1 MVWGQIAGAVIGG
14 VMANNAAKKQA
25 SAQDAATRMQ
35 MQGYTDARPYI
46 QDMYKKGQDAL
57 NNQLNT
63 GYYGG
68 PTYAGLNNMQTGAID
83 QQYNFGQ
90 NAFGMGN
97 ALMNQGQN
105 YGQNYQNLF
114 NQAGQDQIGNAVN
127 YANANSQPLIDAAL
141 RDSTR
146 NLQENTLTSIG
157 LGASGSGN
165 TNSSRAGVAE
175 AIAGRD
181 YADRAADTSAGIRDR
196 LAKDYLTQSQNQ
208 FANQMNANQ
217 GLGNAFNTG
226 FGMGN
231 TATANMI
238 NAGGMYQ
245 KDLQNQY
252 TDAQTRF
259 EGERDF
265 ASNALGDYNAQILG
279 RAPQTPGTVKANF
292 VDPTAAAMSGA
303 MSGFGF
309 GGKFGPQLSNMF
321 SGFGGGNSAPQP
333 YSATNY
339 YNPNSNMAPYNS
351 GSVF

>member
-1 MVWGQIAGAVIGG
+1 MFGQILGSVVGG
-14 VMANNAAKKQA
+14 MFANNAAKKQA
-25 SAQDAATRMQ
+25 KAQDAATRLQ
-35 MQGYTDARPYI
+35 MQGYTDARPFI
-46 QDMYKKGQDAL
+46 QDMYKGGTAAL
-57 NNQLNT
+57 NDKLNA
-63 GYYGG
+63 GYYNG
-68 PTYAGLNNMQTGAID
+68 PTYAGLNAMQTGAID

-105 YGQNYQNLF
+105 YGQNYQSLF
-114 NQAGQDQIGNAVN
+114 NQAGQDQLGNAIN
-127 YANANSQPLIDAAL
+127 YANDNSQPLVDAAL

-157 LGASGSGN
+157 MGASGTGN

-181 YADRAADTSAGIRDR
+181 YMDRAADTSAGIKDR

-245 KDLQNQY
+245 KDMQNQY
-252 TDAQTRF
+252 TDAKTNF
-259 EGERDF
+259 EGNRDF
-265 ASNALGDYNAQILG
+265 ASDAYGDYNAQILG
-279 RAPQTPGTVKANF
+279 RAPQTPGTVTPNF
-292 VDPTAAAMSGA
+292 VDPTAAAMNGA
-303 MSGFGF
+303 MAGFGF
-309 GGKFGPQLSNMF
+309 GGKYGQQIGDFF
-321 SGFGGGNSAPQP
+321 SGFGGGSPPVQP
-333 YSATNY
+333 YSSTNY
-339 YNPNSNMAPYNS
+339 FNPNSNMAPYNS

>member
-1 MVWGQIAGAVIGG
+1 MVWQAVGAIAGGLL
-14 VMANNAAKKQA
+14 ANSAAKKQA
-25 SAQDAATRMQ
+25 KAQDAATRMQ

-46 QDMYKKGQDAL
+46 QDMYKGGQNAL
-57 NNQLNT
+57 NNQLAA
-63 GYYGG
+63 GYYSG
-68 PTYAGLNNMQTGAID
+68 PTYAGLNNKQKNAID

-105 YGQNYQNLF
+105 YGQNYQSLF
-114 NQAGQDQIGNAVN
+114 NQAGQDQLGNAVN

-157 LGASGSGN
+157 MGASSTGN
-165 TNSSRAGVAE
+165 TNSSRAGIAE
-175 AIAGRD
+175 AVAGRD
-181 YADRAADTSAGIRDR
+181 YMDRAADTSAGIRDR
-196 LAKDYLTQSQNQ
+196 LAKDYLTQNQNQ

-217 GLGNAFNTG
+217 GMGNVFNSG

-252 TDAQTRF
+252 TDAQTQF
-259 EGERDF
+259 EGNRDF
-265 ASNALGDYNAQILG
+265 ASNAYGDYNAQILG

-309 GGKFGPQLSNMF
+309 GGKYGQQIGNMF
-321 SGFGGGNSAPQP
+321 SGFGGGGGTSAPQMQ
-333 YSATNY
+333 YIN
-339 YNPNSNMAPYNS
+339 APAYQGMGYTS
-351 GSVF
+351 GR